1 MLAFFDFDGTITTKD
16 SLADFI
22 RFAAGRFHF
31 YKGLL
36 LLSPMLLSYKL
47 GVIPNTD
54 AKERLISHF
63 FKGWD
68 AAEFQKVADDYSKNR
83 LDKIV
88 LPQALEKISWHQRQ
102 GHKVVIVSA
111 SMDSWL
117 MAWCRKYRLDLI
129 STRLE
134 IKNRKLTGKFATKN
148 CHGMEKVKR
157 IKREFNLSEFDT
169 IYAYGNSRGDKEMLA
184 IATQPHYRP
193 FG

>member
-1 MLAFFDFDGTITTKD
+1 MLALFDFDGTITAKD

-22 RFAAGRFHF
+22 QFATGRFHF

-36 LLSPMLLSYKL
+36 VLSPMLLFYKL
-47 GVIPNTD
+47 GVISNAD

-68 AAEFQKVADDYSKNR
+68 AAEFQKVADDYSNNR

-88 LPQALEKISWHQRQ
+88 LPQALEKIRWHQRQ
-102 GHKVVIVSA
+102 GHQVVIVSA

-117 MAWCRKYRLDLI
+117 KEWCRKYRLDLI

-134 IKNRKLTGKFATKN
+134 IKNRKVTGKFATRN
-148 CHGMEKVKR
+148 CHGPEKVNR
-157 IKREFNLSEFDT
+157 IKRKYNLSDFNP
-169 IYAYGNSRGDKEMLA
+169 IYAYGDSRGDKEMLG
-184 IATQPHYRP
+184 IATQPH
-193 FG
+193 FKLFH